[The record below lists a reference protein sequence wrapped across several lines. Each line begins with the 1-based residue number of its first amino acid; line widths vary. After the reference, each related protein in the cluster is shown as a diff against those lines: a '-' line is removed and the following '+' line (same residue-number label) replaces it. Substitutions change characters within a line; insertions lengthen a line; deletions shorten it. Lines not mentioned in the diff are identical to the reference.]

1 MKVLGISGSLRQGS
15 HNLKLLRTA
24 AELLPPSVELVVFDG
39 LKAVEPYDQDDDRGG
54 GPVGAGR
61 LREAI
66 ETADA
71 VLIATPE
78 YNHSIPGQLKNALDW
93 ASRPKGGNALLGKPA
108 AVVGASTGMFGAVW
122 SQAEVR
128 KVLGAAGARVIDEEL
143 PVGHADEAFTDDGRL
158 ADEELRDRYRDILD
172 QLASEAEQV
181 APTERVAA

>member
-15 HNLKLLRTA
+15 HNAKLLRTA
-24 AELLPPSVELVVFDG
+24 AELLPPSVELVVFDS

-66 ETADA
+66 ESADA

-78 YNHSIPGQLKNALDW
+78 YNHSIPGVLKNAIDW
-93 ASRPKGGNALLGKPA
+93 ASRPKAEAALKNKPV
-108 AVVGASTGMFGAVW
+108 AVIGASTGMFGAVW
-122 SQAEVR
+122 WQAEVS

-143 PVGHADEAFTDDGRL
+143 PVGHADEAFTDDDRL
-158 ADEELRDRYRDILD
+158 ADQELRDRYRDILD

-181 APTERVAA
+181 AATERVAA